1 MVRLASALAMAALA
15 LAPAVGRAATA
26 TVLNSSPLWADSQS
40 YHVCTVVNVS
50 ASTVDVTIE
59 LVGAN
64 GKVIATT
71 PTAFVALTAG
81 EITEVENTHP
91 YSGLARC
98 QFTFTAATAVTVSP
112 PIRANLTVFHTISA
126 GVLQTYAVS
135 EAR

>member
-1 MVRLASALAMAALA
+1 LASALAMAALA

-40 YHVCTVVNVS
+40 YHACTVVNVS
-50 ASTVDVTIE
+50 ASTVNVTIE

-81 EITEVENTHP
+81 AITEVENANP
-91 YSGLARC
+91 YIGLARC
-98 QFTFTAATAVTVSP
+98 RFTVFANPAVAVP
-112 PIRANLTVFHTISA
+112 PSVRANLTVFHSISA
-126 GVLQTYAVS
+126 EVFQTYAVS